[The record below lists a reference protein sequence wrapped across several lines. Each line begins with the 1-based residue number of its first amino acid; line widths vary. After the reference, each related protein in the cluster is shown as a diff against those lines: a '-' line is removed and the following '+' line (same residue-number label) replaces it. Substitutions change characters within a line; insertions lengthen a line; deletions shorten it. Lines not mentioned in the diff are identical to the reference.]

1 MLESASRVAK
11 AIIDKCQC
19 GSIGSAALHSRDT
32 RMLPRA
38 LVLLLW
44 RALALV
50 CVALG
55 MLGVLLPGLPTVPFL
70 LVAAWA
76 GGRGWPAL
84 EHRLL
89 QHPRYGPG
97 LRQWRERGTVPR
109 RAKWAASSMMV
120 FSAAVMWFIGTPTW
134 ALALAALLMASVAV
148 WLWRRPEP

>member
-1 MLESASRVAK
+1 ML
-11 AIIDKCQC
+11 
-19 GSIGSAALHSRDT
+19 H
-32 RMLPRA
+32 
-38 LVLLLW
+38 
-44 RALALV
+44 RALALLFWRV
-50 CVALG
+50 LAVLCVALA

-84 EHRLL
+84 ERWLL

-109 RAKWAASSMMV
+109 RAKWVASSMMA
-120 FSAAVMWFIGTPTW
+120 FSAAVMGFIGTPTW
-134 ALALAALLMASVAV
+134 ALALATLLMASVAI